1 MFAAPRQRTAAISVW
16 ITSFSVG
23 GAIGPLIGGVLLEW
37 FWWGS
42 VFLLAVPVMALLLM
56 LDLRL
61 FRSPAF
67 TAALTTNL
75 LSFFAGFGALLFIAQ
90 YLQLVLGLSPL
101 AAGLWMLPAS
111 AGSVLGAMLTPVL
124 TRRVRPAFVM
134 AAGLTLA
141 AAGFGLF
148 TQLGTAGLTLLVAG
162 SVVFSLSLAPV
173 DTLSADLVTGAA
185 PAKRA
190 GAAGALSET
199 SAEFGG
205 ALGIAVLGVIG
216 AHAYRSQ
223 LAGIQPA
230 GIPPAALAAA
240 RDTLGGAVAAAGR
253 LSGPSGQILAR
264 AARQAFVH
272 GLHVAFAVS
281 ATAMLVAAILAL
293 TQLRH
298 LRPDPGTGPGSS
310 EGELHAAREQ
320 DRDRLRRQRGDR
332 IGRRP
337 RLRPRGRRR
346 APRRPDHAG
355 SGRSRPAYPARRRV
369 RAGRAR

>member
-1 MFAAPRQRTAAISVW
+1 VHAQGPDPGGRQFQGQRDPVRRQQQLAE
-16 ITSFSVG
+16 
-23 GAIGPLIGGVLLEW
+23 PL
-37 FWWGS
+37 
-42 VFLLAVPVMALLLM
+42 

-134 AAGLTLA
+134 GGGLTLA

-148 TQLGTAGLTLLVAG
+148 TQLETAGLTLLVAG
-162 SVVFSLSLAPV
+162 SVVFSFSLAPV

-185 PAKRA
+185 PAERA
-190 GAAGALSET
+190 GAAAALSET

-216 AHAYRSQ
+216 AHSYRSH
-223 LAGIQPA
+223 LAGVRPA
-230 GIPPAALAAA
+230 GIPPAALAGS

-253 LSGPSGQILAR
+253 LSGLSGQILVR
-264 AARQAFVH
+264 AARQAFVQ

-281 ATAMLVAAILAL
+281 AIAMLVAAILAI

-310 EGELHAAREQ
+310 EGE
-320 DRDRLRRQRGDR
+320 
-332 IGRRP
+332 
-337 RLRPRGRRR
+337 
-346 APRRPDHAG
+346 
-355 SGRSRPAYPARRRV
+355 
-369 RAGRAR
+369 